1 MTAGLDRA
9 DPRITAR
16 DGQLALDSDLGVALF
31 DAGLRVPRA
40 DLVPTR
46 IDLGVLDA
54 RTDAVPAL
62 LRGLVRRQRP
72 RAQAEAAGGRDLA
85 GRLRALT
92 GPEQDA
98 LLLDL
103 VRTEAAAALG
113 HATVDAV
120 RPGQAFN
127 ELGFDSLTAVEL
139 RNRLTAATGQRLP
152 ATAIFDHPNPTAL
165 AGLLRGQLLPDGG
178 QGVPVV
184 LTELENLERS
194 LGESVV
200 DPELHLQVAA
210 RLEVLVAK
218 WRTMRGASTTDDDV
232 DLDLDQASDDEIFSL
247 IDTELGL

>member
-1 MTAGLDRA
+1 AVRRGV
-9 DPRITAR
+9 PRGAR
-16 DGQLALDSDLGVALF
+16 LRRRRPGGVAA
-31 DAGLRVPRA
+31 DRDVP
-40 DLVPTR
+40 
-46 IDLGVLDA
+46 
-54 RTDAVPAL
+54 
-62 LRGLVRRQRP
+62 
-72 RAQAEAAGGRDLA
+72 AAGGGQDLA
-85 GRLRALT
+85 GRLRTLT

-103 VRTEAAAALG
+103 VRAEAAAVLG

-139 RNRLTAATGQRLP
+139 RNRLTTATGQRLP
-152 ATAIFDHPNPTAL
+152 ATAIFDHPNPIAL
-165 AGLLRGQLLPDGG
+165 AGLLREQLLPDVGPA
-178 QGVPVV
+178 VPVV

-194 LGESVV
+194 LGEAVI
-200 DPELHLQVAA
+200 DPELHTQIAA

-218 WRTMRGASTTDDDV
+218 WRTMPGASAADPDL